1 LVGSGGKGVFLV
13 RNENISNLNQI
24 IEAISRDGYVIAQE
38 YMPDATEGDTRL
50 YVMNGKPLFHKGKY
64 AALKRLSASDD
75 IRSNIHSGGKA
86 VEATVTD
93 EMLQIVEVISPKLIE
108 DGMFLVGLDIVGTKL
123 LEINVFSPGG
133 LVQAIKFTNI
143 DFAQKIID
151 SLARKVEYRRIYGNK
166 VGNKTLATLS

>member
-1 LVGSGGKGVFLV
+1 
-13 RNENISNLNQI
+13 
-24 IEAISRDGYVIAQE
+24 
-38 YMPDATEGDTRL
+38 
-50 YVMNGKPLFHKGKY
+50 
-64 AALKRLSASDD
+64 
-75 IRSNIHSGGKA
+75 
-86 VEATVTD
+86 VEATITD